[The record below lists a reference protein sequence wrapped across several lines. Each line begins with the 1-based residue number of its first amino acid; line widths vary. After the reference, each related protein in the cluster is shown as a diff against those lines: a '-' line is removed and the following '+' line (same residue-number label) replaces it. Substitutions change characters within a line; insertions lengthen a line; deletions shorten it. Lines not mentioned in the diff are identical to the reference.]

1 MWDCLQTRLLDS
13 LYYFWISEHVTLELI
28 WLHRLLTVAK
38 IMYWQIEEHQKDAG
52 NPIHLKAYSYSK
64 VNRRSKRKIKKFDMI
79 LVAIKKS
86 NSWKSNLYQIRLLNK
101 KDGHFLRL
109 DSNTDRVTLK
119 NTFVYYFSLD
129 LIQIRLKL

>member
-1 MWDCLQTRLLDS
+1 
-13 LYYFWISEHVTLELI
+13 
-28 WLHRLLTVAK
+28 
-38 IMYWQIEEHQKDAG
+38 MYWQIEEHQKDAG

-101 KDGHFLRL
+101 NDGHFLRL
-109 DSNTDRVTLK
+109 DSNTD
-119 NTFVYYFSLD
+119 
-129 LIQIRLKL
+129 